1 MTVECLG
8 QERETFQLLLCGWA
22 AHSPLPPPPCMS
34 SPVSCPLL
42 LGQAVAARAISHPQR
57 GAATGRPLN
66 TGCLL
71 CPQEH
76 RLLIVW
82 RELQVGSR
90 LLLKPSV
97 CHLAWI
103 VTIVRPQQRF
113 VSDSTSL
120 FASQPSPTPPW
131 GFALRRV
138 ERLRRVGENT
148 GLGVQRPQ
156 NVTSSL

>member
-1 MTVECLG
+1 MVECLG
-8 QERETFQLLLCGWA
+8 QERETFQLLPCGWA
-22 AHSPLPPPPCMS
+22 THSPLPPPPDMS

-42 LGQAVAARAISHPQR
+42 LAQAVAARAISHPQS
-57 GAATGRPLN
+57 GAGTGRPLN
-66 TGCLL
+66 TGCLV

-76 RLLIVW
+76 SLLIVW
-82 RELQVGSR
+82 RELQVCSR
-90 LLLKPSV
+90 LPLKPSA

-103 VTIVRPQQRF
+103 VTIVRPQQPF
-113 VSDSTSL
+113 VSDSLSL
-120 FASQPSPTPPW
+120 SASQTSPTPPW

-138 ERLRRVGENT
+138 QRLRRVGEST

>member
-1 MTVECLG
+1 MFKPGKRDLPAPAMCVGC
-8 QERETFQLLLCGWA
+8 
-22 AHSPLPPPPCMS
+22 PLS
-34 SPVSCPLL
+34 SPTTTMYELTSLLPLAPRPGGGCQGHLSSPEWCSDRQATEHRVSIVPP
-42 LGQAVAARAISHPQR
+42 GAQASHYLE
-57 GAATGRPLN
+57 GAAGGL
-66 TGCLL
+66 
-71 CPQEH
+71 
-76 RLLIVW
+76 
-82 RELQVGSR
+82 R

-113 VSDSTSL
+113 VSDSISL

-138 ERLRRVGENT
+138 ERLRRVGEST

>member
-1 MTVECLG
+1 MFKPGKRDLTAPAMCVGC
-8 QERETFQLLLCGWA
+8 
-22 AHSPLPPPPCMS
+22 PLS
-34 SPVSCPLL
+34 SPTTTMYELTSLLPLAPRPGGGCQGHL
-42 LGQAVAARAISHPQR
+42 SSPEWCSNRQAPEH
-57 GAATGRPLN
+57 
-66 TGCLL
+66 GCLL

-97 CHLAWI
+97 CHPAWI
-103 VTIVRPQQRF
+103 VTIVRPQQCF
-113 VSDSTSL
+113 VSDSISL

-138 ERLRRVGENT
+138 ERLRRVGEST